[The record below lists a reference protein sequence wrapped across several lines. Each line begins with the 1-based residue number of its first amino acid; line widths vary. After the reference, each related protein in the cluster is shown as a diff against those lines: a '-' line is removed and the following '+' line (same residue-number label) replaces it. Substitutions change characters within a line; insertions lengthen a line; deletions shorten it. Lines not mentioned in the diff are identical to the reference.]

1 MNKICLT
8 QISINDNNI
17 VGNFEVSGN
26 DEWLSF
32 LKSLIHFNLS
42 AIKMF

>member
-32 LKSLIHFNLS
+32 F
-42 AIKMF
+42 